1 MIYVTGAGLVG
12 GLLLELEP
20 ELPGG
25 LLLELEL
32 SFFFF
37 FCQIHPKTDG
47 TFSMTCSSHFQVL
60 GRTFICGVIIFN
72 FIPKPLADCINIL
85 FFLCV
90 CSYASFTNSMNMS
103 YRF

>member
-37 FCQIHPKTDG
+37 FVKSTQKL
-47 TFSMTCSSHFQVL
+47 MV
-60 GRTFICGVIIFN
+60 R
-72 FIPKPLADCINIL
+72 
-85 FFLCV
+85 FL
-90 CSYASFTNSMNMS
+90 
-103 YRF
+103 

>member
-32 SFFFF
+32 SFFFVKST
-37 FCQIHPKTDG
+37 QKL
-47 TFSMTCSSHFQVL
+47 MV
-60 GRTFICGVIIFN
+60 R
-72 FIPKPLADCINIL
+72 
-85 FFLCV
+85 FL
-90 CSYASFTNSMNMS
+90 
-103 YRF
+103 